1 MRSEAELFWGA
12 FLWGTL
18 WMLALWLVN
27 AIRKYRIH
35 AGVVKAVLDLGFW
48 ILTGILGFCEI
59 YRYNQGILRGFLFLG
74 CICGGFSM
82 NFLLKRLLFRI
93 KRCNILMSKI
103 VESGFFVKKKNF
115 LIFKRSK
122 RIEKVKKKKREKQ
135 NCK

>member
-1 MRSEAELFWGA
+1 MRSEVELFCGA

-35 AGVVKAVLDLGFW
+35 AGVVRAVLDLGFW

-122 RIEKVKKKKREKQ
+122 RIEKVKKKKKEKQ

>member
-1 MRSEAELFWGA
+1 
-12 FLWGTL
+12 
-18 WMLALWLVN
+18 
-27 AIRKYRIH
+27 
-35 AGVVKAVLDLGFW
+35 
-48 ILTGILGFCEI
+48 
-59 YRYNQGILRGFLFLG
+59 
-74 CICGGFSM
+74 M

-122 RIEKVKKKKREKQ
+122 RIEKVKKKKKEKQ